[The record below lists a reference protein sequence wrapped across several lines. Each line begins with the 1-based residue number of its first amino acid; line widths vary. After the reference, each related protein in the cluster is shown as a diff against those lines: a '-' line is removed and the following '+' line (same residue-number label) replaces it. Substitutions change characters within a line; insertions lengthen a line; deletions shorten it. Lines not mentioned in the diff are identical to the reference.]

1 VAEEQYKQDNARL
14 IALYLIALLSIS
26 ILFALPPSFTFTS
39 IEWHIFWQLKLP
51 VLVTAVTVGAAISA
65 ASACL
70 QVLLKNPL
78 ADPGII
84 GISSGASLVAAA
96 FILLSGSSIGALL
109 HIDSLM
115 QISQY
120 ILPIMCFAGALLSSI
135 FIFSLAKWMGGAM
148 SAVILAGIAVSTF
161 CGALVAWMFLLAPPN
176 HLQSLSFWLMGS
188 LHNTTWTSLA
198 FSTPIIVASLFTMLI
213 KANQLNRFYLGEAAA
228 HLSGIHTKQFQNTM
242 LVLVAVLVGVSV
254 SIAGSIA
261 FLGLLV
267 PHFIRRLHGHDNQ
280 LVVPLSAILGAA
292 ILLICALIN
301 TQLSMAALPISMLTA
316 SIGAPVFIYVM
327 IRAR

>member
-109 HIDSLM
+109 H
-115 QISQY
+115 
-120 ILPIMCFAGALLSSI
+120 
-135 FIFSLAKWMGGAM
+135 
-148 SAVILAGIAVSTF
+148 
-161 CGALVAWMFLLAPPN
+161 LVAWMFLLAPPN